1 MESQSRGLQS
11 VQQWMQAVI
20 THPDGVQNGSQS
32 ETAQDALGEAAGASL
47 EDLILPSQRLDSQ
60 QRIEVYANAYYA
72 RLLECLSE
80 EFPALVK
87 LLGEETF
94 NAFAVEYLQFFPSQS
109 YTLADLGANFH
120 HFLSQYRDAAQ
131 EDADSDS
138 LERSWSDLMIDLAQL
153 ERTYSE
159 VFSGPGIEQMET
171 LRGDALA
178 TVPPQSMGSICLT
191 PAPCLRLLQ
200 LNSAA
205 HEYAIAVRKQTDLDG
220 AFPEMRP
227 TYLAITRIRYV
238 VRTIELEPGE
248 FEILQQLCEGV
259 SLEAAIANVAALD
272 SLDDTA
278 LAQRLLAWF
287 QKWATDQMFVDFHVA
302 AS

>member
-1 MESQSRGLQS
+1 MESTSHGLQR

-20 THPDGVQNGSQS
+20 THPDGVQSGSQS
-32 ETAQDALGEAAGASL
+32 ETARDALGEAVGASL
-47 EDLILPSQRLDSQ
+47 EDLILPSKRLDSQ

-72 RLLECLSE
+72 RLLECLGE

-109 YTLADLGANFH
+109 YTLADLGAHFH
-120 HFLSQYRDAAQ
+120 RFLSQYRDAAC
-131 EDADSDS
+131 EDEDSDS
-138 LERSWSDLMIDLAQL
+138 QERSWSDLMIDLARL

-159 VFSGPGIEQMET
+159 VFSGPGIERLET

-178 TVPPQSMGSICLT
+178 AVPPDSMGRICLT

-200 LNSAA
+200 LNSGA
-205 HEYAIAVRKQTDLDG
+205 HEYAIAVRKGEDVDG
-220 AFPEMRP
+220 VIPQIRP

-238 VRTIELEPGE
+238 VRTIDLEPAE
-248 FEILQQLCEGV
+248 FEVLQLLCDSV
-259 SLEAAIANVAALD
+259 SLERAISSVAALD
-272 SLDDTA
+272 ALDDAA
-278 LAQRLLAWF
+278 LSSQLVAWF
-287 QKWATDQMFVDFHVA
+287 QKWATDQMFIDFHVDNG
-302 AS
+302 